1 MNQLQV
7 YENERF
13 GKIRTLEEDGKVLFC
28 GKDVA
33 VALGYSNTIDAISR
47 HCRWVVKRDLPH
59 PQSPGK
65 TIEAS
70 FIPEGDL
77 YRLIT
82 HSKLES
88 AQEFEAWVFDE
99 VLPSIR
105 STGRYETPAYVAGNT
120 GYDQQVDRLT
130 MLATE
135 CIKLANTMINAQIA
149 YAANVTHGVK
159 AEPSTYNNNYKVVKS
174 GWADQVIEMR
184 RSGMTYEEIA
194 SYIQQFGI
202 KITGMSVYRFCSAYG
217 IGKENQ
223 YE

>member
-135 CIKLANTMINAQIA
+135 CIKLAEH
-149 YAANVTHGVK
+149 YDK
-159 AEPSTYNNNYKVVKS
+159 RP
-174 GWADQVIEMR
+174 DR
-184 RSGMTYEEIA
+184 LCR
-194 SYIQQFGI
+194 
-202 KITGMSVYRFCSAYG
+202 
-217 IGKENQ
+217 
-223 YE
+223 